1 MALTVNCFML
11 QAYFALADRL
21 KKKMEVKATAEYLTQ
36 DPTKDVLK
44 EFPEEETMAH
54 RIVKKMLPPQL

>member
-1 MALTVNCFML
+1 MLTVSCSTM

-21 KKKMEVKATAEYLTQ
+21 KTNVEVKAAVL
-36 DPTKDVLK
+36 DPTKDLLK

-54 RIVKKMLPPQL
+54 RTLKEMIPSEPW